1 MSFDDK
7 DGAGQATDIPHKED
21 KNDQVENIDRS
32 DSLYIYFVP
41 VDNTKLFNCSITVE
55 LNQFQLIVFQHFL
68 HILL

>member
-32 DSLYIYFVP
+32 DSLYIYISCLL
-41 VDNTKLFNCSITVE
+41 TIQNCSTVQSQ
-55 LNQFQLIVFQHFL
+55 LNSINFN
-68 HILL
+68 

>member
-32 DSLYIYFVP
+32 DSLYIYISCLL
-41 VDNTKLFNCSITVE
+41 TIQNCSTVQSQ
-55 LNQFQLIVFQHFL
+55 LNSD
-68 HILL
+68 